1 MSNQS
6 KSRMEEWP
14 LPPVRFL
21 REQIGR
27 TEDELKAAIV
37 RRWTERE
44 CGPLRAYLVE
54 VEYRWKKR
62 GVALCLALDKE
73 PDAQLAEDAAAA
85 FRGMFRS
92 DEHLVIFFVKQRQE
106 RRLRETCCPFFSSQ
120 RLPAPDFWM
129 LTSDGAM
136 LEEPRACY
144 KTRRLAGGHSDGYL
158 LCEIV
163 PPFIGQRYGLGA
175 RDIDQVVITGR
186 DSGSSLF
193 AIKKWPAH
201 VHVWRLTVDVSD
213 DVFAFAGD
221 EFESMI
227 WAELYDSR
235 FATLPGSAYSSR
247 VVKM

>member
-6 KSRMEEWP
+6 KSRMEVWP
-14 LPPVRFL
+14 LPPVRFIG
-21 REQIGR
+21 EQTGR

-37 RRWTERE
+37 RRWTERK
-44 CGPLRAYLVE
+44 CVPLRAYLVQ
-54 VEYRWKKR
+54 VEYRRKKG
-62 GVALCLALDKE
+62 GVALCIALDAD
-73 PDAQLAEDAAAA
+73 PDGQMVEDAVVT
-85 FRGMFRS
+85 FHGMFRS
-92 DEHLVIFFVKQRQE
+92 DEHLDVFFVKQEQE
-106 RRLRETCCPFFSSQ
+106 RRLRQVCCPFFSSK
-120 RLPAPDFWM
+120 RLPVPDFWM
-129 LTSDGAM
+129 LTTDGAM

-163 PPFIGQRYGLGA
+163 PPFVGQRYGLGA
-175 RDIDQVVITGR
+175 RDIHRVVMTGR
-186 DSGSSLF
+186 DPGSSVF
-193 AIKKWPAH
+193 AIKKWPAD

-213 DVFAFAGD
+213 EVFAFAGD

-235 FATLPGSAYSSR
+235 FATLPGSAQSSR